1 MSSCLLIRL
10 SKEFD
15 GSAPSFV
22 VLNKSVAKIGRRSE
36 VRMDTSNSKEISKH
50 HATIIRTDHEIGCSW
65 TIVDN
70 HSLNGTFVNDRKISR
85 VLLNNND
92 EIVFGGGTG
101 YLVGDKLEM
110 SGSAECRY
118 MFVTLAP
125 PTKFANFVD
134 ISATKTAEDGD
145 ICPVCLERIVHYE
158 ILPCHH
164 FFCHSCL
171 SKWTNSCIH
180 SWKPCTCPLCR
191 APYVYSQITDEDT
204 IVTPYNIIVLSIEP
218 FLRDLEIGSCAELM
232 SLNVFSPWNE
242 ARKAKF
248 WAIYSKVKHN
258 FKRRTVFYHFIKMT
272 INDVLDATVEQ
283 LKTASSNFHL
293 KTSECKENLL
303 TDVITLFFV
312 TLSPTV
318 TFHHNRKSLKN
329 LSVLKLI
336 L

>member
-10 SKEFD
+10 SKDID
-15 GSAPSFV
+15 GSAPPYV
-22 VLNKSVAKIGRRSE
+22 LLNKCVVKIGRRSE
-36 VRMDTSNSKEISKH
+36 VRMDTMNSKEISKH
-50 HATIIRTDHEIGCSW
+50 HATIIRKNHEMGCTW

-85 VLLNNND
+85 SILNNND

-101 YLVGDKLEM
+101 YLLGDKLEM
-110 SGSAECRY
+110 SGKAECRY
-118 MFVTLAP
+118 LFVTLTP
-125 PTKFANFVD
+125 PTKFANFVN
-134 ISATKTAEDGD
+134 INAKKAPEEGD

-204 IVTPYNIIVLSIEP
+204 IITPYNIIVLSIEP
-218 FLRDLEIGSCAELM
+218 FLCDLEIGSCTELM
-232 SLNVFSPWNE
+232 SLNIFSRWNDAKE
-242 ARKAKF
+242 AKF
-248 WAIYSKVKHN
+248 WAIYSKIKHN
-258 FKRRTVFYHFIKMT
+258 YKRRSVFYHFIEMT
-272 INDVLDATVEQ
+272 INDVLEATTEEIKVACE
-283 LKTASSNFHL
+283 NFHIVASTNIDEML
-293 KTSECKENLL
+293 ANLM
-303 TDVITLFFV
+303 TLFFV
-312 TLSPTV
+312 TLSPIAP
-318 TFHHNRKSLKN
+318 FHHNRKSLKN
-329 LSVLKLI
+329 LSILKMI